1 LNRQTKLIDKYE
13 FWLVGE
19 PIIQRTANGELA
31 EYVHESPR
39 DKPINKYGAGPFCK
53 FGLPGAPNA
62 SGVYVIFVDNVLV
75 YIGRCENLSDRFS
88 SRGYGLISPR
98 NTHIDG
104 QSTNCKLNS
113 RILIAAKNNSV
124 IDIWFHHTECFVE
137 IEAQLISSLRP
148 SWNGMIAKTIHH
160 GDELVIASNEKLA
173 KKGIQADN
181 VVPNKTL
188 NFDLVLDK
196 LFQDA
201 STQGQSFLDVSAGE
215 LHRLVGGYP
224 GNGHRMPTCCS
235 RMRKAMNMNDTVLQT
250 PPKGNGASLT
260 IRYSLPRHSR

>member
-235 RMRKAMNMNDTVLQT
+235 RMRKVMNMNDTVLQT

-260 IRYSLPRHSR
+260 IRYSLPRNRR